1 MSTRESRRI
10 QQLRRRVVR
19 LERELAALKAAPPAY
34 VPVPYVQP
42 SFPTLPWQ
50 LPVYPANPTPIIIT
64 DTSQPYMQV
73 IDTTVTA
80 TTTTPVIFNTHD

>member
-34 VPVPYVQP
+34 VPMPYVLP
-42 SFPTLPWQ
+42 TFPTLPWQ

-64 DTSQPYMQV
+64 TEKPYQV
-73 IDTTVTA
+73 ICDTTVTA
-80 TTTTPVIFNTHD
+80 TTMNPILLNNTHD